1 MKTIILTILLI
12 PILAFGQTVSTLG
25 ELFDSL
31 KTHPVLKA
39 DSLLMEKADA
49 GEGMAWGQLFPKINL
64 FGKYD
69 ISTNPTGMRPLT
81 LNEMFPMIKNQ
92 TIPQPFSDNILR
104 GGATISM
111 PIFVKSIFTMASK
124 AKMMYKSAESKRY
137 IDQLKNEA
145 IISSANANLLYLDNL
160 KIALEKKKESLEK
173 TKELVNIK
181 VNAGRAPES
190 ALLKIDNGLNQVEI
204 MKHTIDLNR
213 ESAIQMIYSLTGV
226 KLEKGLSM
234 QQVGNF
240 VDGEIKAIEPLK
252 NKLEADRLAYRA
264 EKEKLWPILALN
276 GNYNFSTATAYNN
289 NQKVDE
295 QFGTIGITLMV
306 PLFRM
311 DEYKKISKSS
321 VEYEM
326 SKNEFERMNLELK
339 SQSEQLK
346 ISLPL
351 VESIV
356 ELSEKSVNDKDEL
369 LKIAKVSYD
378 SGRMSIED
386 YLKYEDDLL
395 LEKSKLYK
403 SESQKWQILMKLAVI
418 YGNNIEEIVR

>member
-1 MKTIILTILLI
+1 MKTVILTILLI
-12 PILAFGQTVSTLG
+12 PLFAFGQTASKIG

-31 KTHPVLKA
+31 KTHPVLIA

-69 ISTNPTGMRPLT
+69 ISTDPTGMRPLT
-81 LNEMFPMIKNQ
+81 LNEMFPMIQDQ
-92 TIPQPFSDNILR
+92 TIPQPFSDKILR

-145 IISSANANLLYLDNL
+145 IVSSANANLVYMDNL
-160 KIALEKKKESLEK
+160 KIALEKKKASLEK
-173 TKELVNIK
+173 TKELVVVK
-181 VNAGRAPES
+181 VNTGRVPES
-190 ALLKIDNGLNQVEI
+190 ALLKISNGLNQVEI
-204 MKHTIDLNR
+204 MKQTVELNR
-213 ESAIQMIYSLTGV
+213 EKAIQMIYSLTGV
-226 KLEKGLSM
+226 KLEKGLPM
-234 QQVGNF
+234 EQIGNF

-276 GNYNFSTATAYNN
+276 GNYNFSTATSYNN

-321 VEYEM
+321 VDYEM
-326 SKNEFERMNLELK
+326 LSK
-339 SQSEQLK
+339 
-346 ISLPL
+346 
-351 VESIV
+351 
-356 ELSEKSVNDKDEL
+356 KSVDDKKEL
-369 LKIAKVSYD
+369 LKIAKVAYD

-386 YLKYEDDLL
+386 YLKYEDDLV
-395 LEKSKLYK
+395 LEESNLYK

-418 YGNNIEEIVR
+418 YGNNIEEIVK